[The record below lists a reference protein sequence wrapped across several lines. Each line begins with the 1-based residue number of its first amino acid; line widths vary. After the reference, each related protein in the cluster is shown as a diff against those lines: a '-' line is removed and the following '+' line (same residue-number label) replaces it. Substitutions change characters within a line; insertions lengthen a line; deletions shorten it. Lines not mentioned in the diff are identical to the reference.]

1 MELRWYQAE
10 AIDAAYRFLR
20 DRPGENPCIV
30 LPTGAGK
37 TPVLATICRDAVEK
51 WGGRV
56 LVLSHVKELVEQSAS
71 TLNRW
76 FPQLDVGV
84 YSAGVGKREK
94 SNDVV
99 VAGIQSVW
107 GKSFDL
113 CGDRPFNLVLVDEA
127 HRIPLHDDT
136 GMYQHF
142 FKELRVANPK
152 FRVIGLTAT
161 NYRTDGG
168 YVTGPDYVLNDVC
181 YEASVRELIAQGF
194 LSKLKSKQA
203 DHVADL
209 SKARVVRGDYLEKDV
224 ERAFEEIVDG
234 AIDEAISQ
242 SQDRKSVLLF
252 CASLIHMQSVIERVR
267 ERGYECYGVSGQ
279 TSKEDRIEL
288 VEYFKTGKLKYL
300 CNVNVFTEGFDA
312 PNVDMVALLRATV
325 SPGLYYQMVGR
336 GLRICEGKA
345 DCKVLDFGTNVERHG
360 PIDAMVIKDKKPGEK
375 GEKPT
380 KVCPKCQEVVPI
392 AAEACFECGHDFP
405 EPEKKER
412 HDAEASSAA
421 ILSTDIEDVVY
432 EVHDVT
438 FLFHRKRNAEENG
451 TPSMRVT
458 YWCGDQ
464 PVADEWICFEHSGFA
479 RQKAVTWWESRS
491 LHPVPDYVEDAIAIC
506 RAGGIRETTQVTTR
520 QQTGTRFHRI
530 VAYKLGEMPEPVDV
544 EAVYENDEE
553 LPF

>member
-30 LPTGAGK
+30 MPTGAGK

-51 WGGRV
+51 WAGRV

-194 LSKLKSKQA
+194 LSKLRSKQA

-209 SKARVVRGDYLEKDV
+209 SKARVVRGDFLEKDV
-224 ERAFEEIVDG
+224 ERAFEEIVEG
-234 AIDEAISQ
+234 AIDEVISQ
-242 SQDRKSVLLF
+242 SQGRKSVLLF

-267 ERGYECYGVSGQ
+267 ERGYECYGVSSQ
-279 TSKEDRIEL
+279 TAREDRAEL
-288 VEYFKTGKLKYL
+288 VQLFKSGKLKYL

-360 PIDAMVIKDKKPGEK
+360 PIDAMVINDKKPGEK

-392 AAEACFECGHDFP
+392 AAEACFECGYDFP

-412 HDAEASSAA
+412 HGAEASSAA
-421 ILSTDIEDVVY
+421 ILSDEIDTTE
-432 EVHDVT
+432 HDVEYMT
-438 FLFHRKRNAEENG
+438 FGVHVKRNADE
-451 TPSMRVT
+451 TAPRTMRVT
-458 YWCGDQ
+458 YWIGDY
-464 PVADEWICFEHSGFA
+464 PIADEWVCVEHEGFA
-479 RQKAVTWWESRS
+479 GRKAASWWKGRCKMDMPNDAETC
-491 LHPVPDYVEDAIAIC
+491 VEIGK
-506 RAGGIRETTQVTTR
+506 RGGIASTSKIRTQP
-520 QQTGTRFHRI
+520 QPGTRFLRI
-530 VAYKLGEMPEPVDV
+530 VGYEIGDIPGPVDLT
-544 EAVYENDEE
+544 EEIDEV
-553 LPF
+553 PF